1 MKETI
6 LLLLGFVL
14 VNNYALTG
22 AFGLAPLLG
31 FSRRRDQ
38 ILVLGLSV
46 TGVTL
51 LAAVLLWLLRGAI
64 PAYWQIL
71 AAVAVVLALVYVLQ
85 LALGKKLGFWFPAIA
100 LNGAVFAL
108 ALNVGSV
115 ETFGGVIVRAL
126 GVGLGFLFG
135 LFLLHGVQ
143 EKIEQDHL
151 PKAFRGF
158 PIQLLAAAIVALA
171 LTAFNFQ

>member
-1 MKETI
+1 MKESI
-6 LLLLGFVL
+6 LLLLGAIL
-14 VNNYALTG
+14 VNNLALTG
-22 AFGLAPLLG
+22 AVGLAPLLG
-31 FSRRRDQ
+31 FSRRQDQ

-51 LAAVLLWLLRGAI
+51 LTAVLLWLLRGAI

-71 AAVAVVLALVYVLQ
+71 AAVVIVLVLVYALQ
-85 LALGKKLGFWFPAIA
+85 LALGKKLGLWFPALA
-100 LNGAVFAL
+100 LTSAALAL

-115 ETFGGVIVRAL
+115 ETFGGVLLRAL
-126 GVGLGFLFG
+126 GTGLGFLLG
-135 LFLLHGVQ
+135 LFLFNGLQ
-143 EKIEQDHL
+143 DKIEQDHL